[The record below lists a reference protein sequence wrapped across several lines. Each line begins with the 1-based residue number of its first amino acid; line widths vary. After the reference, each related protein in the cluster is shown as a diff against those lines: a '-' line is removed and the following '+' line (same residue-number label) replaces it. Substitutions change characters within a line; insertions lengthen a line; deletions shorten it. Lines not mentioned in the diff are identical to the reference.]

1 MKTKIVAAIFTG
13 GLFALQAVPPKTDV
27 VVETQDGI
35 LLHVEYV
42 SETEKTA
49 SVDVRNAILPAKFC
63 DEKDF
68 PAYLPKGKFKKPVK
82 MANGECRFVG
92 SPFLT
97 RSMALESKDI
107 KRRYDTTLL
116 TLTKAGEKK
125 QLPFYETS
133 RGMAWGFN
141 FTMEQQIE
149 KAPAAGLGVQAFPMD
164 MTMDTIQTVDIAG
177 SRSTI
182 YPGQGFFAKWSKLDP
197 VLGAFYTPLVATADI
212 SLLKFGVIGFTI
224 ENSIQV
230 PDFKFLAWFKKNNM
244 RFRFGVNAGFHR
256 FSQDLFQNGIA
267 VATGDITLIPVLFQ
281 LSLYWDLKP
290 KTWNVMFSPYVR
302 LADGIIF
309 SSVNT
314 AVKSEYTQPGGSN
327 GIYVNPGSET
337 SRSGSYI
344 GNGFLAAAGIE
355 IRPVKWPVAFRIDGG
370 YMMHSQDITGS
381 YFVLNGGVAWHYG
394 MKTGDAKTLPIQY
407 LGAKSVVLNLK
418 GTVKEPDGDPLPGSQ
433 VVAYLKGSTTVQK
446 ETTTDDKGKY
456 SLELDPGLDYVVE
469 ARKDGYVKSKID
481 LPLTSNDKKTRD
493 QDFIL
498 APLVYS
504 LEGVNF
510 KPDSDQL
517 VNKNAE
523 KAILELVK
531 FLQTNPEVKIEIGGH
546 TAAAGAD
553 DDNSRNLSKKRAEA
567 VRKFIVKKGIDE
579 NRMTSEGYGG
589 SKPIADGKTTEGAA
603 KNRRVEVR
611 VLTE

>member
-1 MKTKIVAAIFTG
+1 MKTKIVAAFFTG
-13 GLFALQAVPPKTDV
+13 GLLALQAVPPKTDV

-49 SVDVRNAILPAKFC
+49 SVDVRNAIMPAKFC

-97 RSMALESKDI
+97 RSMALEAKDI
-107 KRRYDTTLL
+107 KKRYDTTLL

-133 RGMAWGFN
+133 RGMAWGYN

-149 KAPAAGLGVQAFPMD
+149 KAPSAGLGVQAFPMD
-164 MTMDTIQTVDIAG
+164 LTMDTIQTVDVNG
-177 SRSTI
+177 NRSTI
-182 YPGQGFFAKWSKLDP
+182 HPGQGFFAKWSKLDP
-197 VLGAFYTPLVATADI
+197 VFGAFYTPLVPTADI
-212 SLLKFGVIGFTI
+212 SLLKFGVVGFTV
-224 ENSIQV
+224 ENSIQI

-244 RFRFGVNAGFHR
+244 RFRFGINAGFHR
-256 FSQDLFQNGIA
+256 FSQDLFQNGQA
-267 VATGDITLIPVLFQ
+267 VSTGDITLIPVLFQ
-281 LSLYWDLKP
+281 LALYWDLKP
-290 KTWNVMFSPYVR
+290 KKMAITFSPYIR

-314 AVKSEYTQPGGSN
+314 AVKPAYVPLLAPGAESA
-327 GIYVNPGSET
+327 
-337 SRSGSYI
+337 RSGSYI
-344 GNGFLAAAGIE
+344 GNGFQVAAGVE
-355 IRPVKWPVAFRIDGG
+355 VRPTNWPVAFRIDGG
-370 YMMHSQDITGS
+370 YMMHAQDITGS

-418 GTVKEPDGDPLPGSQ
+418 GTVKEPDGDALPGSQ
-433 VVAYLKGSTTVQK
+433 VVAYLMGSTTVQK
-446 ETTTDDKGKY
+446 ETTADDKGKY
-456 SLELDPGLDYVVE
+456 SLELDPGLDYVIE

-517 VNKNAE
+517 VNKAAE

-531 FLQTNPEVKIEIGGH
+531 FLQANPEVKIEIGGH

-553 DDNSRNLSKKRAEA
+553 DDNSRNLSKKRAET